1 MGLADPFGAHGTGPT
16 GGERAVTGQTLHSYL
31 RLNPELR
38 ADLWGPATGDEP
50 RRRSAIR
57 FCAASRKPISCRA
70 AVPGAAARTS
80 WMRQLKTDIPGL
92 VLNRRVAFLPADID
106 RLYARGNLPDHAA
119 LLANLVRCAANDD
132 IPL

>member
-1 MGLADPFGAHGTGPT
+1 
-16 GGERAVTGQTLHSYL
+16 
-31 RLNPELR
+31 
-38 ADLWGPATGDEP
+38 
-50 RRRSAIR
+50 
-57 FCAASRKPISCRA
+57 
-70 AVPGAAARTS
+70 
-80 WMRQLKTDIPGL
+80 MRQLKTDIPGL